1 MNKGSELIDI
11 LLKKHN
17 LNYDDLLDVR
27 TLVDILSDMVP
38 AWKNVDACR
47 DELKDHYFYL
57 VLDRRFGTPMK
68 AKYHDDMGGYFEIV
82 SALPNELGWIDN
94 VYLFDG
100 EYGEP
105 RNIDWFMELPEVKF
119 DYGYHPVP
127 KYYKL
132 LD

>member
-17 LNYDDLLDVR
+17 LDYDDLHDVR
-27 TLVDILSDMVP
+27 TLTDILADMVP

-68 AKYHDDMGGYFEIV
+68 AKYHDDMGGYFELV
-82 SALPNELGWIDN
+82 SLVKARDTVFIDQ
-94 VYLFDG
+94 LFG
-100 EYGEP
+100 E
-105 RNIDWFMELPEVKF
+105 RDINWFMEMPEAGF
-119 DYGYHPVP
+119 DYGYHPIP
-127 KYYKL
+127 ECFKP